1 MKRTT
6 HKFDS
11 IQALAAAARDTVP
24 HERAGATSQARDDD
38 AFYGGVTFGKAVE
51 MGLSGGYWKEGTK
64 DMGTIA
70 LTEPDH
76 GTHKTRRKPVA
87 AYAGSRPSVA
97 RYLAGAPRHMITQ
110 SPAPTSKRVLR
121 LGVHVGRVG
130 STKQA
135 QILNRGAA
143 ILSAIH
149 ELEAAGHSIE
159 VVALWRNADD
169 RSTEVSIET
178 LIKPAG
184 AFFSP
189 ADCAFALCHA
199 AFQRRLCWRIAE
211 GCPEGHKV
219 TRDGYGHGRGATF
232 EDFDL
237 HLGYLNSPRDYNTI
251 EGARKRVL
259 SELKHQLA
267 KHNNQAA

>member
-24 HERAGATSQARDDD
+24 HKSACDSSQNRHDLS
-38 AFYGGVTFGKAVE
+38 FYGGATFDKAVE
-51 MGLSGGYWKEGTK
+51 MGMSGGYWKAGTK

-110 SPAPTSKRVLR
+110 SPSPTGKRVLR

-130 STKQA
+130 DTEQA

-159 VVALWRNADD
+159 VVALWRNRDG
-169 RSTEVSIET
+169 RNTEASIET

-219 TRDGYGHGRGATF
+219 TRDGYGHGRSAEF

-237 HLGYLNSPRDYNTI
+237 HLGYLSNPRDYNTV

-259 SELKHQLA
+259 AELKGQLA